1 MNDLWSHLHSLPDDD
16 DCRFGVEQVSPRTV
30 KYVVGTRTVPRDDL
44 LTMCMLHL
52 YFIEDMEVRFSGAAA
67 GEQGSPIR
75 YSRKALDAE
84 ATIKKVVN
92 RVEYQNGVAGP
103 RVSPERASTYDLS
116 SVFWYPRRWGLRPSP
131 DAYRRA

>member
-1 MNDLWSHLHSLPDDD
+1 MIAGSGSS
-16 DCRFGVEQVSPRTV
+16 RSVPRTV

-116 SVFWYPRRWGLRPSP
+116 SVFWYPRRWGFGSES
-131 DAYRRA
+131 